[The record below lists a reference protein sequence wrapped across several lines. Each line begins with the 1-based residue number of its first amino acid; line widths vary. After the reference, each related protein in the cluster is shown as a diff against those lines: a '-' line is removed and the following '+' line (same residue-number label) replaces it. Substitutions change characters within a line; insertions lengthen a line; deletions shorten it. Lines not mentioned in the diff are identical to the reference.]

1 MKEILKNIWMWS
13 NFSSE
18 KNYNFNGFIISDGQ
32 EKVIID
38 PVSLNE
44 SGFKELQALGPFKAI
59 YLTNKDHERDCW
71 NLRKKL
77 GIPVLCH
84 KKDAS
89 FLKEKPDDTFS
100 EGSSLKCG
108 IEVFH
113 FLDQKSPG
121 ECGFYIREKKV
132 LLLGDAL
139 IGDPPGKIR
148 LLPDAKYKDVGKA
161 KAGLTRLRAL
171 SFDALLLG
179 DGECL
184 LAKPHD
190 RLEQFFLI
198 CDKYP
203 QQVK

>member
-1 MKEILKNIWMWS
+1 MKEILENIWMWS
-13 NFSSE
+13 KFSPE
-18 KNYNFNGFIISDGQ
+18 KNYNFNSFIISDGK
-32 EKVIID
+32 EKIIVD
-38 PVSLNE
+38 PVALDNA
-44 SGFKELQALGPFKAI
+44 GLKELKALGPFSAI

-71 NLRKKL
+71 NLRQKL
-77 GIPVLCH
+77 NIPVWCH
-84 KKDAS
+84 KKDALL
-89 FLKEKPDDTFS
+89 LKEKADDTFS

-121 ECGFYIREKKV
+121 ECGFYMREKRV

-161 KAGLTRLRAL
+161 KAGLTRIRAL

-184 LAKPHD
+184 LANPHD
-190 RLEQFFLI
+190 HLEHFFLI
-198 CDKYP
+198 CDQYP
-203 QQVK
+203 Q